1 MDDAD
6 GETESET
13 LCPAGVV
20 LWPVGMRNSESAFYA
35 ATNYFSEPVPTGWRG
50 LTHPEPLHQYDAEFL
65 MARGRNYAVIV
76 LYWSQRRA
84 AKINRRRYTT
94 SARYFGRI
102 EVRMICFSSFYFVRL
117 TGSEVTS
124 IPVSIELIAHRV
136 APVYSWQIPTGP
148 QHLECT

>member
-1 MDDAD
+1 MHTVSPILPSPATWTTQM
-6 GETESET
+6 ERQRAKRCVRLES
-13 LCPAGVV
+13 
-20 LWPVGMRNSESAFYA
+20 
-35 ATNYFSEPVPTGWRG
+35 YFG
-50 LTHPEPLHQYDAEFL
+50 PEPLHQYDAEFL